1 MIRIF
6 SRPAMLCLLA
16 TLLAS
21 GAEAQQQPPRPAAP
35 ALAEGHVALG
45 REIATLTGVTSIFD
59 TFMPQF
65 GQQIRKSFITRP
77 EVTKDLDQVLEAL
90 KPELEKQ
97 KQGMIDL
104 TARYYAT
111 AFSEPE
117 LKDLLAFF
125 KGPVGRKYLQNT
137 PRILDAISVETQR
150 WTANVAESLMTR
162 VRAEMGKRGHQ
173 L

>member
-1 MIRIF
+1 MIRLF
-6 SRPAMLCLLA
+6 LRPTILCLLA
-16 TLLAS
+16 TLLVS
-21 GAEAQQQPPRPAAP
+21 GAEAQQQPPRSAAP

-45 REIATLTGVTSIFD
+45 RELATLTGVTSILD
-59 TFMPQF
+59 TLMPQF

-77 EVTKDLDQVLEAL
+77 EVAKDLDQVLEAV

-104 TARYYAT
+104 IARYYAT

-125 KGPVGRKYLQNT
+125 KGPVGRKYIQNT
-137 PRILDAISVETQR
+137 PRILDAVSIETQR
-150 WTANVAESLMTR
+150 WTATAAESLMTR
-162 VRAEMGKRGHQ
+162 VRAEMSKRGHQ

>member
-1 MIRIF
+1 MIRLF
-6 SRPAMLCLLA
+6 FRPAALCLLA
-16 TLLAS
+16 TLLVS
-21 GAEAQQQPPRPAAP
+21 GAEAQQQPARPAAP

-45 REIATLTGVTSIFD
+45 RELATLTGVASILD

-65 GQQIRKSFITRP
+65 GAQIRQNFITRP
-77 EVTKDLDQVLEAL
+77 EVTKDLDQVLETL

-104 TARYYAT
+104 IARYYAT
-111 AFSEPE
+111 VFSEPE
-117 LKDLLAFF
+117 LKELLAFF

-137 PRILDAISVETQR
+137 PRILDAIAIETQR

-162 VRAEMGKRGHQ
+162 VRGEMSKRGHQ